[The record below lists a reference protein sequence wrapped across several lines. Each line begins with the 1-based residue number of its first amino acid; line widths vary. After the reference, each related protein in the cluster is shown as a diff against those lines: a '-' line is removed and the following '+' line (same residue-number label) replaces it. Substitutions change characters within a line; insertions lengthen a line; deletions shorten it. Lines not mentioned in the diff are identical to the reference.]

1 MNTMLNSFC
10 FDELKLRPEMSA
22 DRMLQ
27 RLFAIFLV
35 THNNRHGFC
44 CRTIMMVLVILHPF
58 EPSPRSSMLNEKST
72 LISRPERT

>member
-10 FDELKLRPEMSA
+10 FDELKLRPGVSA

-27 RLFAIFLV
+27 RLFVNFLI
-35 THNNRHGFC
+35 THNNRHDYR
-44 CRTIMMVLVILHPF
+44 CRTIMMVLIILHPF
-58 EPSPRSSMLNEKST
+58 EPSPRSSMLIQKST